1 MQVRITNNGTSNIA
15 MPTELRPLIPVL
27 QAESDIILDVTDEQ
41 VDTLRKLS
49 KLGIVVTSPEVIVL
63 AKKGDVALS
72 DARIGEL
79 EKELG
84 EHKKLVASLQS
95 DKVKLEDRVAELE
108 TELETKVAEY
118 EDKIT
123 KYKAKLKT
131 LKEDTK

>member
-27 QAESDIILDVTDEQ
+27 QAESDIILDVTNEQ
-41 VDTLRKLS
+41 VETLRKLS

-95 DKVKLEDRVAELE
+95 DKVKLEDRVSELE
-108 TELETKVAEY
+108 KDLEAKVAEY
-118 EDKIT
+118 EDKIS

-131 LKEDTK
+131 LKEDNK